1 MISTFKAKIAYP
13 TVLLFQGLLLAYA
26 LLYYLFSASILNEV
40 MVILI
45 GAFLAYSM
53 FTVVHECSHGNI
65 SRGNAKFFTLEKWI
79 GWVSASFLF
88 FPFSA
93 FKVIHLKHHAHTN
106 DSEEDP
112 DGYVRGKN
120 FMIVFFR
127 CLTLIGHYYTTSLG
141 AESRKNEAMRK
152 TRNQTLTFILFI
164 STIII
169 AMVVFKFW
177 YEFIIVFLLPA
188 LVAAP
193 ILGFTFDWLPHYPH
207 HNMDKHHNTRIVTI
221 PGLEFLSFFQSY
233 HLIHHLYPRVP
244 FYLYKKKY
252 QLVEQELRN
261 EKSPIEGFGVNEL
274 KVLKPRNT
282 YADIIQDKTW
292 KYSLEVAQVRKLT
305 HDSAEIQFENLNDI
319 PYKFEAGQ
327 YVVISMLVDGE
338 KVSRCYSICS
348 NPNSGILKVG
358 VKRVSGGKLS
368 NRILDHLSEG
378 KYVNVAGP
386 FGTFKFKDETNV
398 EHHVFI
404 AGGSGITPIISMLQK
419 ILQDEITN
427 VSLIYGCKSEKDVMF
442 HKELIDLQNKYPNQ
456 FSLKITYDLLTHTYQ
471 TELLSHFEKANY
483 YICGPTPMMEASKE
497 VLSKKGVT
505 SDHIIIEEF
514 SYQEV
519 KPFGNLY
526 NVSIN
531 NKHFSVYESETI
543 LEGAKRN
550 KVAIP
555 YACSMGQCGTC
566 KCELEK
572 GKVVWKTDEQSVLL
586 ENEKKEGFILTCMCK
601 PKSDIKLNS

>member
-1 MISTFKAKIAYP
+1 MNSKRKTQIAYP
-13 TVLLFQGLLLAYA
+13 TVLLFLGLSVSYL
-26 LLYYLFSASILNEV
+26 LLYYLFDTRIINESLT
-40 MVILI
+40 VII

-53 FTVVHECSHGNI
+53 FTVVHEASHGNI
-65 SRGNAKFFTLEKWI
+65 SRGNSKFIILEKCVGWI
-79 GWVSASFLF
+79 SASFLF

-93 FKVIHLKHHAHTN
+93 FKIIHLKHHAHTN

-120 FMIVFFR
+120 MLTIFFK
-127 CLTLIGHYYTTSLG
+127 CLTLIGHYYVVSLG
-141 AESRKNEAMRK
+141 VESKKNEAIRK
-152 TRNQTLTFILFI
+152 TRNQTLIFI
-164 STIII
+164 SLIPIITIG
-169 AMVVFKFW
+169 VSTFNFW
-177 YEFIIVFLLPA
+177 YEFIMVFLLPA

-207 HNMDKHHNTRIVTI
+207 HNMDKYHNTRIVTI

-274 KVLKPRNT
+274 KVLNSKNT
-282 YADIIQDKTW
+282 YTDVLEGKTW
-292 KYSLEVAQVRKLT
+292 RYSLEVAQVRKLT
-305 HDSAEIQFENLNDI
+305 HDSAEIQFKNLGNI
-319 PYKFEAGQ
+319 PYQFNAGQ

-348 NPNSGILKVG
+348 NPNLRELKIG

-368 NRILDHLSEG
+368 NRILDHVSEG

-386 FGTFKFKDETNV
+386 FGTFKFKDEIDV

-404 AGGSGITPIISMLQK
+404 AGGSGITPIISILQK
-419 ILQDEITN
+419 ILQDGITN
-427 VSLIYGCKSEKDVMF
+427 VSLIYGCKSEKDIMF

-456 FSLKITYDLLTHTYQ
+456 FSLKLTYDLLTNAYQ

-497 VLSKKGVT
+497 VLYKKGVT

-514 SYQEV
+514 SYQEA
-519 KPFGNLY
+519 KPFGNSY
-526 NVSIN
+526 KVSIN

-566 KCELEK
+566 KCELKK
-572 GKVVWKTDEQSVLL
+572 GKVAWKTEEQSVLL
-586 ENEKKEGFILTCMCK
+586 ENEKNEGFILTCMCK